1 MSPSRILLLLTLMLV
16 GLVTLFQQI
25 GVLFGTSCLFS
36 LVLVVV
42 FLTSEEVPC
51 CSRKRQRT
59 ASGPSSLPTKF
70 SSLLRRGLALEDR
83 P

>member
-42 FLTSEEVPC
+42 FGFFV
-51 CSRKRQRT
+51 
-59 ASGPSSLPTKF
+59 GM
-70 SSLLRRGLALEDR
+70 LLETPFDPRNFLNEDVIR
-83 P
+83 NIRNVV